1 VVVSVEESQR
11 IKSGEVWTRKTN
23 EAESLLKHRK
33 ALMTSKPQLFV
44 GRRDESTSNLITE
57 WVVSGVLEA

>member
-1 VVVSVEESQR
+1 MSVEESQG
-11 IKSGEVWTRKTN
+11 IESGEVWTRKTN

-44 GRRDESTSNLITE
+44 GRRDESTSDLITG
-57 WVVSGVLEA
+57 WVVSGVQEA

>member
-1 VVVSVEESQR
+1 MSVEESQG
-11 IKSGEVWTRKTN
+11 IESGEVWTRETN
-23 EAESLLKHRK
+23 ETESLLKHRK

-57 WVVSGVLEA
+57 WGVSGVQEA